1 MKPYLIISI
10 LVFLPLCTMAQP
22 EVPVEQWTGKT
33 ILLIGAHPDDDSY
46 SMGTLGLLNANGNEV
61 YIAILTTGNV
71 GTQDPEL
78 GMMDLALIRKQE
90 EQAALATMGI
100 PTDHYINL
108 GYDDGMLEYEDKK
121 EVVMKLVR
129 LIRKIKPDVLFSFDP
144 GKGGQRWH
152 KADHRAS
159 AYLTA
164 DAARAA
170 MWPLMFQGQITVE
183 GLEAHTIPEYMLYD
197 SADEDKKKREL
208 IDLKNEAEAYANKI
222 IPEARGEA
230 EQLKEDA
237 RAYKARVIAEAE
249 GESQRFL
256 SIYGEYVKAPQV
268 TRERLYLETIEQV
281 YAGNSKVL
289 LDIDNS
295 NNLTYL
301 PLDRMMK
308 DRGAMPSGGIEPP
321 ALDRGTGSGER
332 TSNNPN
338 LRQGRNL
345 ERSRVSR

>member
-1 MKPYLIISI
+1 MKSYLITAM
-10 LVFLPLCTMAQP
+10 LVVLPLCTMAQP
-22 EVPVEQWTGKT
+22 EIPVEQWTGKT

-46 SMGTLGLLNANGNEV
+46 SMGTLGLLNANGNDV

-170 MWPLMFQGQITVE
+170 MWPLMFQGQITLE
-183 GLEAHTIPEYMLYD
+183 GLEAHTVPEYMLYD
-197 SADEDKKKREL
+197 SAEEDKNTWVDISGWEDRKVEAMSKYVSQFSSGWYEYKGPELSPEEEKEVRENL
-208 IDLKNEAEAYANKI
+208 QRHIQIRDGKPMEGF
-222 IPEARGEA
+222 RH
-230 EQLKEDA
+230 
-237 RAYKARVIAEAE
+237 YK
-249 GESQRFL
+249 G
-256 SIYGEYVKAPQV
+256 
-268 TRERLYLETIEQV
+268 
-281 YAGNSKVL
+281 
-289 LDIDNS
+289 
-295 NNLTYL
+295 L
-301 PLDRMMK
+301 PD
-308 DRGAMPSGGIEPP
+308 GI
-321 ALDRGTGSGER
+321 
-332 TSNNPN
+332 
-338 LRQGRNL
+338 GR
-345 ERSRVSR
+345 